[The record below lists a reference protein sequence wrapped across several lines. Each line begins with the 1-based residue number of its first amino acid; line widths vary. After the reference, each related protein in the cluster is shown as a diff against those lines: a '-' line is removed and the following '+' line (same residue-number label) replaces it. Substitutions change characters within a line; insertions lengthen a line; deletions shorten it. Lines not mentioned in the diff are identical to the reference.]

1 MSVDTFDPG
10 ALQGGLDPATVA
22 DLCRAAA
29 RFDGEN
35 LDLTELEQRR
45 FAPLVTHA
53 GWAEHV
59 EQFDDETLVQ
69 LIRLLTVGESACAG
83 WQAGEKSAVIV
94 LVRALKGRGAF
105 DTDLSRWIKAHT
117 DNKFLPHGSLM
128 DRL

>member
-10 ALQGGLDPATVA
+10 ALQGTLDPATVA

-35 LDLTELEQRR
+35 LDLTELEERR
-45 FAPLVTHA
+45 FAPLVTHP

-59 EQFDDETLVQ
+59 EQLDDETLVQ
-69 LIRLLTVGESACAG
+69 LIRLLTVGEGACSG

-94 LVRALKGRGAF
+94 LVRALKARGAF
-105 DTDLSRWIKAHT
+105 DTELSRWIKAHT

>member
-10 ALQGGLDPATVA
+10 ALQARMDEATVA

-35 LDLTELEQRR
+35 PDLTELEERR
-45 FAPLVTHA
+45 FAPLVAHA
-53 GWAEHV
+53 GWAEQV
-59 EQFDDETLVQ
+59 AQLDDETLVQ
-69 LIRLLTVGESACAG
+69 LIRLFTVGEGKYAG

-94 LVRALKGRGAF
+94 LVRALKQRGAF
-105 DTDLSRWIKAHT
+105 DAELSRWIKAHT